1 MKHYILD
8 PDNPHEPKEVGFDEW
23 VEWSRVAW
31 EPLDGGVGL
40 RRVDRTVI
48 DGDCFVST
56 VFLSLDH
63 NFTFRGPPI
72 LFETLVFG
80 GEHDGL
86 MQRYSTWDEAALGH
100 KEVVREVMT
109 AAV

>member
-8 PDNPHEPKEVGFDEW
+8 PDNPHEVKVVSFEEWLAWGTLAWTTPEDDENT
-23 VEWSRVAW
+23 
-31 EPLDGGVGL
+31 

-48 DGDCFVST
+48 DGDCMVST
-56 VFLSLDH
+56 VFLGIDH

-86 MQRYSTWDEAALGH
+86 MQRYATWDEAALGH
-100 KEVVREVMT
+100 KEVVREVMAT
-109 AAV
+109 A